1 MRFLRVPII
10 YVSIKI
16 QKIKFTP
23 VNTSFTL
30 QKWAFGVF
38 NTMCLLASSEKRDP
52 DYGRYDILQEAKTYL
67 DKGFCMSK
75 GGDLKVFNSEF

>member
-16 QKIKFTP
+16 QEIRFTP

-30 QKWAFGVF
+30 QKCGLGAL
-38 NTMCLLASSEKRDP
+38 NTMCLLACSEKRDP
-52 DYGRYDILQEAKTYL
+52 DNGRYDILQGAKTYL

-75 GGDLKVFNSEF
+75 GVDL